1 MTRYLA
7 DIAIFTFPALVVLA
21 LWLSPWGDR
30 R

>member
-1 MTRYLA
+1 MTRYLL
-7 DIAIFTFPALVVLA
+7 DVLIFAAPAVAVLA